1 MTVRQGGTALTLRKS
16 AGSVD
21 ELVGAFE
28 SETMAMFVRTAPLRE
43 HITLHVLIAVLVIS
57 IVFAAVVKLDRVV
70 TGRGRI
76 VPAGGEV
83 YVSPF
88 DAGIIRQV
96 NVKTGDVVKAGQPL
110 ANLDPTFTA
119 ADLKQLQ
126 QKLASDEAA
135 MARLEAELSG
145 RAYSYSMAD
154 PYQALQGGIWLKRR
168 AEYHSNLADFD
179 ARTRS
184 TQAQIA
190 QAQADA
196 EQYAKRLELASNVE
210 KVYEPLL
217 QKGYVSKL
225 QSMQA
230 TDTRTEIDRMLAD
243 ARNQEASLA
252 ETLASLQAQKQAY
265 IDKWHSDTG
274 TDLVGVRNDLDVTRQ
289 SLQKASL
296 LSNLTTL
303 NAPVDAV
310 VLKVGKV
317 SPGAIAASGGQSA
330 GAAQEPLFTLMP
342 LNGAVEADVKVP
354 ASDIGFIKVADPVQI
369 KLDAYRF
376 IQHGTAR
383 GIIKSISEGS
393 FTTDDNNQ
401 PTDPYFEV
409 RVAITEAHLRN
420 VPSGFRLIPGMT
432 LLGDIMVG
440 HRTILSYLV
449 EGGLK
454 TGSEAMREP

>member
-1 MTVRQGGTALTLRKS
+1 MTARQGGTALALRGS

-28 SETMAMFVRTAPLRE
+28 SETAAMFVRTAPVRE
-43 HITLHVLIAVLVIS
+43 HIMLYVLIGVLLIS
-57 IVFAAVVKLDRVV
+57 ILFAAVVKLDRVV
-70 TGRGRI
+70 IGRGRI
-76 VPAGGEV
+76 VPAGGEL

-96 NVKTGDVVKAGQPL
+96 NVKSGDVVKAGQAL

-119 ADLKQLQ
+119 ADLEQLH
-126 QKLASDEAA
+126 QKLDSDKAA

-145 RAYSYSMAD
+145 HPYPHSESD

-168 AEYHSNLADFD
+168 AEYSSNLADFD

-184 TQAQIA
+184 TQAQVA

-196 EQYAKRLELASNVE
+196 EQYAKRLELADKVE

-243 ARNQEASLA
+243 ARNQVASLS
-252 ETLASLQAQKQAY
+252 ETLTSLRAQRQAY

-274 TDLVGVRNDLDVTRQ
+274 TELVGVRNDLDVTRQ

-296 LSNLTTL
+296 MSNLTTL

-317 SPGAIAASGGQSA
+317 SPGAIAPSGGQNA
-330 GAAQEPLFTLMP
+330 GAGQDPLFTLMP
-342 LNGAVEADVKVP
+342 LNAVVEADVKIP
-354 ASDIGFIKVADPVQI
+354 AGDIGFIRVADPVQI

-376 IQHGTAR
+376 IQHGTAK
-383 GIIKSISEGS
+383 GVIKSISEGS
-393 FTTDDNNQ
+393 FTTDENNQ

-409 RVAITEAHLRN
+409 RVAITEVHLRD
-420 VPSGFRLIPGMT
+420 VPQGFRLIPGMT

-440 HRTILSYLV
+440 HRTLLSYLV